1 MIMEQAPI
9 TNLEE
14 PTPLQ
19 TEKHITSKFEP
30 EGLQTQKNKYSS
42 EKRMQ

>member
-19 TEKHITSKFEP
+19 TEKHISSKFVE
-30 EGLQTQKNKYSS
+30 EQ
-42 EKRMQ
+42 